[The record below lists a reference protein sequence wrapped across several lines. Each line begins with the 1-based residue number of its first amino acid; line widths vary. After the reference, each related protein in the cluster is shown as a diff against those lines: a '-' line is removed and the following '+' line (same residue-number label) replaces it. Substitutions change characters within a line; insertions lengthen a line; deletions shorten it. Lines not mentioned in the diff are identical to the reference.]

1 MKSIRLGAIAI
12 AILSC
17 GCGGG
22 DDRRFLINPSPV
34 APPPPSAPAPAPV
47 PQSLHALSGVVR
59 AGGVPV
65 AGVKVAL
72 LKFEESALTASVLTD
87 ESGAYRFT
95 SVAPV
100 TSSGALVSVSK
111 PDYFTDT
118 RYIAM
123 SQDQRVDF
131 DLERAVHISVGQVIQ
146 SQVGEARCASLG
158 YGHPPGA
165 LCRRFALV
173 APSSGSLEVTVSSTP
188 SPPFDIS
195 VLNPDGTIGANVPG
209 YSPVRVRLQVAA
221 GSTYQVDVVHISLQT
236 RDFEL
241 FTTLQ

>member
-1 MKSIRLGAIAI
+1 MTSIRSGVIAI

-34 APPPPSAPAPAPV
+34 VPPPPSAPAPAPS

-87 ESGAYRFT
+87 ERGAYRFT

-118 RYIAM
+118 RYVDI

-131 DLERAVHISVGQVIQ
+131 DLERAVHISVGHVIQ

-173 APSSGSLEVTVSSTP
+173 PPSSGPLEVTVSSTP

-195 VLNPDGTIGANVPG
+195 VLNPDGTIGANVSG
-209 YSPVRVRLQVAA
+209 SSPVRVRLQVAA
-221 GSTYQVDVVHISLQT
+221 GSTYQIDVVHISPLT

-241 FTTLQ
+241 LTTLQ